1 MAMGAN
7 LNPNKGVNMQKVKWL
22 WGMLLVAALAMAGCG
37 GGGGSSSSAVS
48 GGTDGAQGGIAVDPY
63 VIGAVFAEIGADGQ
77 TIQTSNESNEQGI
90 FSFSNA
96 LKNGSII
103 VITENRG
110 IHNGV
115 PFTGTLKRKVDS
127 SENRLVTSPLTTL
140 LAEGATETDIVSLL
154 DAAGIQ
160 VEAADLTKN
169 PVELAPTKPGLL
181 IGAIAANAARTLAGE
196 QSGALSPL
204 LKNLFQDLAPLV
216 KKTIM
221 DGANARQ
228 NINAA
233 AGAAVAI
240 VNLVV
245 SEVQSQVRQDNT
257 TNIESALNTI
267 AGGITDQ
274 FITEVYEESET
285 GNVEIVTDNGSLT
298 IVTPSATISGY
309 LEKGFAALNNAS
321 ETSSTDALLS
331 AVTNFN
337 AAAALVDTDTSAT
350 LNEKDTALFFG
361 AFSQLASLA
370 NPYSDLVDNG
380 LNNVGDI
387 LDAFGF
393 NGNDLRSNFDLI
405 SHPGTALSSDAPT
418 TADLQAFLFNKV
430 STELTAAVAR
440 FNRVSNS
447 FNHEWADPSDQQLT
461 EFDYAD
467 ALFMK
472 GLAQAMLAQLNIQ
485 EAYEIDVD
493 IDAEDRAMLNNP
505 DRTKEEFLTAN
516 PNVGKL
522 KADAETKLATA
533 KTHLGNA
540 IDTAQAAVAAIEAET
555 DTDLGQQN
563 DFISFYTETCNWN
576 QNYSEYTCAYDAT
589 LAAADLAAVKQGLVD
604 AKTGLTE
611 GTTTINGVSV
621 DVAKFFTGVD
631 FREKTPAYTGNLSG
645 MFPDPT
651 LGGVLKSGININ
663 EDLDEDSRPDILNGY
678 TQLSDTVV
686 TENMTERWLW
696 LRVANKSWYLQL
708 KSDHSFFLGWDE
720 WTQVERVEGM
730 FTGSWLVDNN
740 GQLVLTSSGGT
751 SSLFATATMVL
762 NEWTSDSFFLR
773 LTLAPSNETVDNLW
787 FFIEDY
793 HPSEYWDAKM
803 AQ

>member
-1 MAMGAN
+1 
-7 LNPNKGVNMQKVKWL
+7 MQKVKWL

-96 LKNGSII
+96 LKNGSTI

-110 IHNGV
+110 MHNGV

-140 LAEGATETDIVSLL
+140 LAEGATEADIVSLL
-154 DAAGIQ
+154 AAAGIT
-160 VEAADLTKN
+160 VEAADLTKD
-169 PVELAPTKPGLL
+169 PMELASTKPGLL

-196 QSGALSPL
+196 QNGALSPL

-216 KKTIM
+216 KNTIM

-233 AGAAVAI
+233 AGASVAI

-245 SEVQSQVRQDNT
+245 SEVQSQVRQDGT
-257 TNIESALNTI
+257 TDIGSALNTI

-274 FITEVYEESET
+274 FIAETYEESKT
-285 GNVEIVTDNGSLT
+285 GNVEIVNDNGSLT
-298 IVTPSATISGY
+298 IVNPSATISGY
-309 LEKGFAALNNAS
+309 LEKGFAALNDAS

-447 FNHEWADPSDQQLT
+447 FNHEWADPSNQQLT

-631 FREKTPAYTGNLSG
+631 LRAQTPTYTGNLSG

-663 EDLDEDSRPDILNGY
+663 EDLDGDGRPDILNGY
-678 TQLSDTVV
+678 TRLSDTLV
-686 TENMTERWLW
+686 TENMTGRWLW
-696 LRVANKSWYLQL
+696 IWATNKQWVLQL
-708 KSDHSFFLGWDE
+708 KTDQTFFLGWND
-720 WTQVERVEGM
+720 WSTYPGTEGM
-730 FTGSWLVDNN
+730 FTGTWQVDTN
-740 GQLVLTSSGGT
+740 GHLVLTSNGGGA
-751 SSLFATATMVL
+751 SLFTTATMTL
-762 NEWTSDSFFLR
+762 NEWTSDSIQVR
-773 LTLAPSNETVDNLW
+773 LTLAPSNEIVDNLW

-803 AQ
+803 AEQ